1 MPFGNPRV
9 DSAPPSLRSL
19 ARMSLEQNLRDSAP
33 AIAPLG
39 EDAENYWFLADLYDR
54 ILTGDLLDP
63 EDAQELLTEYLEDED
78 DDELPEEL
86 VSALEADE
94 DALTLE
100 LVRVI
105 WQAAA
110 EEAGAWVDDHTDT
123 DRFFDALDE
132 LEDEDIDAG
141 VFTDHASVPAR
152 PGQRGTVVLW
162 VNAWE
167 DFDADEPSDTLLS
180 VTGADAGI
188 TDEVAAALRHAG
200 LTVVDVAAETVTV
213 RMQWRHHVES
223 WDEASGTSGAQ

>member
-1 MPFGNPRV
+1 
-9 DSAPPSLRSL
+9 
-19 ARMSLEQNLRDSAP
+19 MSLEQNLRDAAP

-63 EDAQELLTEYLEDED
+63 EDAQELLAEYLEDED
-78 DDELPEEL
+78 DDELPEAL
-86 VSALEADE
+86 VAAIEADE
-94 DALTLE
+94 DAITLE

-105 WQAAA
+105 WQSAA
-110 EEAGAWVDDHTDT
+110 EEAEAWVDDHTDT

-152 PGQRGTVVLW
+152 PGQRGAVVLW
-162 VNAWE
+162 VNSWE
-167 DFDADEPSDTLLS
+167 QFDAEEATDALLT

-188 TDEVAAALRHAG
+188 ADEVAAALRNAG
-200 LTVVDVAAETVTV
+200 LTVVDVAAEGVTV
-213 RMQWRHHVES
+213 RLQWRHHVES
-223 WDEASGTSGAQ
+223 WDDASGASGAQ